1 MASSEIPCFP
11 RSRRHKG
18 FSVLEALTGLAV
30 ASILITAA
38 VPAMQDFIVRNRL
51 STEVNTFVASLNL
64 ARSEAVKRLQNVG
77 VCPVDSSGNCDPSTE
92 DWEQGWK
99 VYYLD
104 PASGTEKALQQS
116 PALPNRFKI
125 VGNQSGF
132 AYDPTGQLVSAGT
145 NGTYTFCDTG
155 NVAQARDVI
164 VSSEGRVRTHLNTTG
179 CTSGSGGGGG

>member
-11 RSRRHKG
+11 LTRRHRG

-38 VPAMQDFIVRNRL
+38 VPAMEDFIVRSRM
-51 STEVNTFVASLNL
+51 STEVNTFVASLYL

-77 VCPVDSSGNCDPSTE
+77 VCPVDPSGNCDPSTT

-104 PASGTEKALQQS
+104 PASGSEKVLQKD
-116 PALPNRFKI
+116 PALPDRFRI
-125 VGNQSGF
+125 IGNQNGF
-132 AYDPTGQLVSAGT
+132 KYDPTGKLVVAGT

-155 NVAQARDVI
+155 NVAQARDVV
-164 VSSEGRVRTHLNTTG
+164 VSSEGRVRTQLNNSVN
-179 CTSGSGGGGG
+179 CTVSGGGG